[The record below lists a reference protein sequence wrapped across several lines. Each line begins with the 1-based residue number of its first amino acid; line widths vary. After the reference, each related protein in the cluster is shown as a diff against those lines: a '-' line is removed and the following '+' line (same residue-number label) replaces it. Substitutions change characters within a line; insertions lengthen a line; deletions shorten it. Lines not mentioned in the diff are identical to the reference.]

1 MQSGRGFG
9 YPVKNCKHPEQH
21 LKTLYDFNIRKGY
34 IMYGVALDSQFV
46 TAATTE
52 FLKNPENNLQYVI
65 RNRSMADGQPVDEY
79 TSSSN
84 TLIIRNIAI
93 PYEHFTTGS
102 VERVNRTMHET
113 HMKTAKCND
122 NITDQ
127 MWALGANEA
136 LDKYNTHQ
144 QLIIRI
150 PHHMLCMISLPS
162 MLRRHQSFH
171 MVPW

>member
-1 MQSGRGFG
+1 
-9 YPVKNCKHPEQH
+9 
-21 LKTLYDFNIRKGY
+21 
-34 IMYGVALDSQFV
+34 
-46 TAATTE
+46 
-52 FLKNPENNLQYVI
+52 
-65 RNRSMADGQPVDEY
+65 MADVNLVDEY

-127 MWALGANEA
+127 MWALGANAA
-136 LDKYNTHQ
+136 LDKYNTTPTAHHPNSSPYVMYDKFTLDVEKTPILPYGTMVVAHFPL
-144 QLIIRI
+144 QLQTIRTGRGFPAI
-150 PHHMLCMISLPS
+150 VVGRASEHSGGILISIQKQ
-162 MLRRHQSFH
+162 RKK
-171 MVPW
+171 